1 MSTINLACIWTNN
14 GFLVRVINTRNQYIQ
29 YIYYLSLQVFKIM
42 FNVH

>member
-1 MSTINLACIWTNN
+1 MSTINLACIWTKN

-29 YIYYLSLQVFKIM
+29 NIYYLSLQVFKIM